1 MFEIG
6 NSLREAR
13 QRKELDFLELE
24 QGTKIRAKYLRA
36 LEDEAFETLPSPTY
50 VKGFLR
56 TYADYLGLDGQL
68 YVDEYNV
75 RYGSG
80 DEVLERRVRSTG
92 GGGATVRRPRER
104 RRRSVGSK
112 FVWIAI
118 VAIGI
123 VTALVFAAWRFGGS
137 GAQSL
142 PLSHPA
148 KAPTHA
154 PPGLLIRAVGG
165 NSLLAVHAR
174 SETGPQLWN
183 GTLTSGDAQ
192 RFAAR
197 HGLWVYIG
205 SPENVRMTLNG
216 RSVVVGGSKPRS
228 LIVTSGDIVP
238 AGPGT

>member
-13 QRKELDFLELE
+13 TRKGLDFPELE

-36 LEDEAFETLPSPTY
+36 LEDEAFETLPSATY

-80 DEVLERRVRSTG
+80 DEVLERRVRSSG
-92 GGGATVRRPRER
+92 NARRPHVR
-104 RRRSVGSK
+104 RRRRLEAK
-112 FVWIAI
+112 LVWLTLLGIAL
-118 VAIGI
+118 
-123 VTALVFAAWRFGGS
+123 VTALVIAAWRFGGS
-137 GAQSL
+137 SHQNL
-142 PLSHPA
+142 PLSTPTAAAPA
-148 KAPTHA
+148 KRQS
-154 PPGLLIRAVGG
+154 GLQVKAVGG
-165 NSLLAVHAR
+165 NTLLIVR
-174 SETGPQLWN
+174 SGSESGRQVWN
-183 GTLTSGDAQ
+183 GTLTTGSRQVFGTGK
-192 RFAAR
+192 R
-197 HGLWVYIG
+197 LWIYIG
-205 SPENVRMTLNG
+205 SPENVRMRLNG
-216 RSVVVGGSKPRS
+216 RGVLVGGSKPRS

>member
-13 QRKELDFLELE
+13 LRKELDFPELE

-36 LEDEAFETLPSPTY
+36 LEDETFDQLPASTY

-80 DEVLERRVRSTG
+80 DEALERRVRGNSSP
-92 GGGATVRRPRER
+92 RRPRQRHR
-104 RRRSVGSK
+104 RLESRVVWLALVG
-112 FVWIAI
+112 IA
-118 VAIGI
+118 V
-123 VTALVFAAWRFGGS
+123 VTALVIAAWRFGGS
-137 GAQSL
+137 DQTSL
-142 PLSHPA
+142 PLSRPA
-148 KAPTHA
+148 VTPRAAQKG
-154 PPGLLIRAVGG
+154 GLLVQAKKGVNTLLIVRAG
-165 NSLLAVHAR
+165 
-174 SETGPQLWN
+174 SETGRQLWN
-183 GTLTSGDAQ
+183 GTLSNRDVQ
-192 RFAAR
+192 RFDAR
-197 HGLWVYIG
+197 HGLWIYLG
-205 SPENVRMTLNG
+205 SPENVTMRLNG
-216 RSVVVGGSKPRS
+216 RGVVVGGSKPRS

>member
-13 QRKELDFLELE
+13 TRKELDYPELE
-24 QGTKIRAKYLRA
+24 TGTKIRAKYLRA
-36 LEDEAFETLPSPTY
+36 LEDENFEILPSATY

-56 TYADYLGLDGQL
+56 TYANYLGLDGQL

-80 DEVLERRVRSTG
+80 DEVLERRVRSSG
-92 GGGATVRRPRER
+92 SPARRQPQR
-104 RRRSVGSK
+104 RRRARGLESKVVVLALVG
-112 FVWIAI
+112 IA
-118 VAIGI
+118 V
-123 VTALVFAAWRFGGS
+123 VTALVIAAWRYGGS
-137 GAQSL
+137 TKQNL
-142 PLSHPA
+142 PLSTPA
-148 KAPTHA
+148 VTPAHRQA
-154 PPGLLIRAVGG
+154 GLLVQAKGGNTLLIIRAG
-165 NSLLAVHAR
+165 
-174 SETGPQLWN
+174 SESGRQVWN

-192 RFAAR
+192 RFDAR

-205 SPENVRMTLNG
+205 SPENVRMKLNG
-216 RSVVVGGSKPRS
+216 RSVVVGGAKPRS